1 MSHSTITLT
10 AFRHEHLASA
20 MRLSQQ
26 AKWPHRLDDWQMA
39 VDLSTGEVA
48 VDSDATVLGT
58 VLMTPYSSGSRSSG
72 LRMSATGLR
81 CSVPPLREPAPHRL
95 PHSPLPTRRSDKR
108 RL

>member
-26 AKWPHRLDDWQMA
+26 
-39 VDLSTGEVA
+39 VSTGEVA

-58 VLMTPYSSGSRSSG
+58 VLMTPYSPGSRSSG